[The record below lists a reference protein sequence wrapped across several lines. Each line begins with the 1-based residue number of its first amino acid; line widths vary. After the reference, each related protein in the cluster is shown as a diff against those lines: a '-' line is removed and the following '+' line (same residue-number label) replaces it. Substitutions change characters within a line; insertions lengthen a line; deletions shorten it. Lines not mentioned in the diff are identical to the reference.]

1 MHHSTSCENA
11 KGTQC
16 RCTCGGASHNR
27 SVIASIT
34 GDHRKAREWATSRRW
49 DQKSSDGQ
57 PSGTK
62 PAARGRSTVQA
73 VIAESLIYL
82 LDEGIPADES
92 AALKTLAEAMSDE
105 IGAEITAELAT
116 CAEQDRPKHHFWCV
130 VLAAV
135 CKTYDLWIRRVRTDL
150 DAAIDIVVDAVF
162 EIVVAESSSRPN
174 LGKNNTAMR
183 AIGGVSQQ
191 KHLAFADDLYRS
203 VAPNLEEGDGRN
215 RQRHRSDQ
223 RAPCHEVASPDRG
236 ARLSRPW
243 RTPCRG
249 HLLHLAAHPR
259 PIQKCSLRR
268 PPKLAIGRHPCPRPQ
283 NAGCSPIV
291 HVWTSHTC
299 ADNRIMTSSSPHG
312 SHPQKG
318 SKRHA
323 QLRDEPPR
331 LRPLG
336 SMTPKTGPRCR
347 SSLSYARS
355 QAAGPPS
362 RSP

>member
-191 KHLAFADDLYRS
+191 KHLAFADDLYRDLLRRILKKAMDAIVNAIDQTNEHLVMKWLRLIGALVCPDPGAHPAVVIYCIWPLILGPFKNAVSADLQNWLS
-203 VAPNLEEGDGRN
+203 VAIPAPGRKTPVAP
-215 RQRHRSDQ
+215 QSSMSGHRTLAQ
-223 RAPCHEVASPDRG
+223 TTAS
-236 ARLSRPW
+236 
-243 RTPCRG
+243 
-249 HLLHLAAHPR
+249 
-259 PIQKCSLRR
+259 
-268 PPKLAIGRHPCPRPQ
+268 
-283 NAGCSPIV
+283 
-291 HVWTSHTC
+291 
-299 ADNRIMTSSSPHG
+299 
-312 SHPQKG
+312 
-318 SKRHA
+318 
-323 QLRDEPPR
+323 
-331 LRPLG
+331 
-336 SMTPKTGPRCR
+336 
-347 SSLSYARS
+347 
-355 QAAGPPS
+355 
-362 RSP
+362 